1 MTSERQNRKRAGKSR
16 SQRQLRVG
24 ELIRHALSDILQRDE
39 LHDPVLHNKVI
50 TISEAQVSPD
60 LRHATIFFS
69 ALSCNMPELAD
80 IGRALNRR
88 TAHFRGQLG
97 QQIQTKFTPQLKF
110 VADDSFEN
118 AQSIDKLL
126 RSAPVSRDLD
136 S

>member
-1 MTSERQNRKRAGKSR
+1 MASERQNRKRAGKSR

-60 LRHATIFFS
+60 LRHATVFFS
-69 ALSCNMPELAD
+69 ALSCSQAELGE
-80 IGRALNRR
+80 IGQALNRR
-88 TAHFRGQLG
+88 AARFRGQLG

-126 RSAPVSRDLD
+126 RSGPVARDLD